1 MHRLL
6 RLAGV
11 AALVCAG
18 GLASAH
24 DDDPKIL
31 DREEPYRGIGFRRA
45 ALASPGSL
53 PTGQGGG
60 TANLGIFD
68 AVGVQLLAWMP
79 LSEFGNPQSG
89 SDCWGYTSPSG
100 REYAL
105 FTHYDG
111 MAVVEVTNP
120 ANPQLVRNIV
130 SIGSLWHDV
139 KVYQD
144 KCYLVSEGG
153 GGILVYDLANVDA
166 GQVPQV
172 GQVTSGGG
180 TATHNVAIDEV
191 SGFLYRTGGDSNGL
205 RIYDLNQSLT
215 NPPLVGSWSTR
226 YVHDAQIVT
235 YTSGPYAGRQIAFCC
250 SGFNGGFTQTGLDV
264 LDVTNKNN
272 IQVLA
277 NRQYTSGAYSHQGW
291 LSEDRQYF
299 YLNDELDEGNSLP
312 TRTIVFDVSN
322 LNNPQQASIFTNGN
336 AATGHNLYTRG
347 DLLFEANYRSGMR
360 VFDLA
365 QSATNPPEVA
375 YFDTYPGSDSDAFN
389 GLWSVYPYFQ
399 SGTVLGSDLERGL
412 FVWYVGP
419 TPLTLDIV
427 GGAPTQLSPAGDSFV
442 VQITEDQP
450 GNLAAGSARLHY
462 DAGAGWQT
470 VPMAALGGNAF
481 QASFPAIA
489 CGSLVEYYV
498 SADSTTGGTWTSPAG
513 APNETYTAVAA
524 TGLSTIAD
532 DALESASGWTGGV
545 AGDTATTGIWTRV
558 NPNGTDAQPED
569 DHSPSGTVCWVTGQG
584 SVGGSIGENDV
595 DNGFTTL
602 LSPVYD
608 LSGTSA
614 PTVSYW
620 RWYLNDGN
628 GTVDDRFVV
637 QITDDGTTWVD
648 VEVLG
653 PTVGDTS
660 GGWFQHSFSVADFVG
675 LTSTVRLRFIAEDIG
690 TGSIVEAAIDD
701 FVIEDVQCGPC
712 SGPVVQRYCTGNPNS
727 TGGGALIDTAG
738 STSLAANDFSLYVSG
753 AVPSVPGIFF
763 YGGGQSS
770 TPFGDGVRCVA
781 AGGLGIFRLNPA
793 QVISVFGDLSRP
805 VDLTAPPA
813 GSGAGQI
820 QAGDTWNFQFWYRDV
835 AAGGAGFNLSD
846 AVSVTFCP

>member
-1 MHRLL
+1 MLL
-6 RLAGV
+6 R
-11 AALVCAG
+11 
-18 GLASAH
+18 
-24 DDDPKIL
+24 
-31 DREEPYRGIGFRRA
+31 RRV
-45 ALASPGSL
+45 GN
-53 PTGQGGG
+53 G
-60 TANLGIFD
+60 
-68 AVGVQLLAWMP
+68 AVGA
-79 LSEFGNPQSG
+79 
-89 SDCWGYTSPSG
+89 
-100 REYAL
+100 
-105 FTHYDG
+105 
-111 MAVVEVTNP
+111 
-120 ANPQLVRNIV
+120 
-130 SIGSLWHDV
+130 
-139 KVYQD
+139 
-144 KCYLVSEGG
+144 
-153 GGILVYDLANVDA
+153 
-166 GQVPQV
+166 
-172 GQVTSGGG
+172 
-180 TATHNVAIDEV
+180 
-191 SGFLYRTGGDSNGL
+191 
-205 RIYDLNQSLT
+205 
-215 NPPLVGSWSTR
+215 
-226 YVHDAQIVT
+226 
-235 YTSGPYAGRQIAFCC
+235 
-250 SGFNGGFTQTGLDV
+250 
-264 LDVTNKNN
+264 
-272 IQVLA
+272 
-277 NRQYTSGAYSHQGW
+277 
-291 LSEDRQYF
+291 
-299 YLNDELDEGNSLP
+299 
-312 TRTIVFDVSN
+312 
-322 LNNPQQASIFTNGN
+322 
-336 AATGHNLYTRG
+336 
-347 DLLFEANYRSGMR
+347 
-360 VFDLA
+360 
-365 QSATNPPEVA
+365 
-375 YFDTYPGSDSDAFN
+375 
-389 GLWSVYPYFQ
+389 
-399 SGTVLGSDLERGL
+399 
-412 FVWYVGP
+412 
-419 TPLTLDIV
+419 
-427 GGAPTQLSPAGDSFV
+427 
-442 VQITEDQP
+442 
-450 GNLAAGSARLHY
+450 
-462 DAGAGWQT
+462 
-470 VPMAALGGNAF
+470 
-481 QASFPAIA
+481 A

-532 DALESASGWTGGV
+532 DAFESASGWTGGV

-558 NPNGTDAQPED
+558 NPHGTDAQPED

-675 LTSTVRLRFIAEDIG
+675 LTSSVRLRFIAEDIG

-701 FVIEDVQCGPC
+701 FVIEDVPCGPC